1 MQYFIFDIGEL
12 LIFYQKTELLIKFFI
27 YFLYFINQYIKNTYP

>member
-1 MQYFIFDIGEL
+1 MTFLHYFIFDLGAL

-27 YFLYFINQYIKNTYP
+27 YFLYVANQ